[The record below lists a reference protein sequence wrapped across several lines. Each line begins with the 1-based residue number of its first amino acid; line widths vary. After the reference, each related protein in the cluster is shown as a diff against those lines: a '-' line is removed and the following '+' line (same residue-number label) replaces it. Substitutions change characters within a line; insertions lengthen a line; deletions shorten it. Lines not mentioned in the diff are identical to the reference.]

1 MKEHYTNFHCGITGE
16 KLKPFKENDT
26 AKKIKGFGVN
36 WFKVKKLQSLLNDK
50 RNTVPVQF
58 SFRKLTEMKSFK
70 AF

>member
-1 MKEHYTNFHCGITGE
+1 MLIPFVKKILWWPTLTVKEHYTNFHCGITGE

-36 WFKVKKLQSLLNDK
+36 WFKVKN
-50 RNTVPVQF
+50 
-58 SFRKLTEMKSFK
+58 FK